1 MANFAAQDGNNH
13 NTSEMNHTSTSALLT
28 SVFVSISALNI
39 LLSIT
44 ASLGNAL
51 ILVALQKE
59 TSLHPPTKLLF
70 RSLAVT
76 DFFAGLISQPLF
88 AVSVMTRLIRMN
100 FHNEGYIVTGF
111 VLCGLSVLTSTAIS
125 VDRLLALLL
134 GLRYRHVV
142 TLRRTRAVIFCFFAT
157 GVSCGTMHFWNK
169 DIAWVAVI
177 ILGVV
182 SLITSIFSYTMI
194 YFRLQQHQAQVQDH
208 TNKGCPNGG
217 GIPLNVARYKKTVSS
232 IAWVQMVLVACYL
245 PYFIMSILRLSIT
258 SNGRLIEVLY
268 LAAVTQ
274 IYLNSSLNP
283 ILCCWK
289 IREVGQAAKDTIR
302 QICPFYR

>member
-1 MANFAAQDGNNH
+1 MANFSAQDGNN
-13 NTSEMNHTSTSALLT
+13 TSLMNSDTSTSTLLT
-28 SVFVSISALNI
+28 SVFVFISALNI
-39 LLSIT
+39 FLSIT

-76 DFFAGLISQPLF
+76 DLFAGLISQPLF
-88 AVSVMTRLIRMN
+88 AVSVMTRLLKIN
-100 FHNEGYIVTGF
+100 FHFEGYIVTGF

-142 TLRRTRAVIFCFFAT
+142 TLRRTRTVIACFFTTA
-157 GVSCGTMHFWNK
+157 VSCGTMHFWNK
-169 DIAWVAVI
+169 NIAWVTVI

-182 SLITSIFSYTMI
+182 SLITSIFSYTTI
-194 YFRLQQHQAQVQDH
+194 YVTLQKHQVQIQDN
-208 TNKGCPNGG
+208 TYKGG
-217 GIPLNVARYKKTVSS
+217 GVPLNISRYKKTVSS

-245 PYFIMSILRLSIT
+245 PYFILSILRLSIT
-258 SNGRLIEVLY
+258 SNGRLIEVLF

-289 IREVGQAAKDTIR
+289 IREVRQAAKDTITHVCR
-302 QICPFYR
+302 FYR

>member
-1 MANFAAQDGNNH
+1 MDYD
-13 NTSEMNHTSTSALLT
+13 TSRSTLLT
-28 SVFVSISALNI
+28 GVFVFISALNI
-39 LLSIT
+39 FLSIT

-51 ILVALQKE
+51 LLVALHKE

-70 RSLAVT
+70 RCLAVT
-76 DFFAGLISQPLF
+76 DLFAGIISQPLF
-88 AVSVMTRLIRMN
+88 AVAVMTRLIKINYRS
-100 FHNEGYIVTGF
+100 EGYIVTGF

-142 TLRRTRAVIFCFFAT
+142 TLRRTRTVIVCLFAT
-157 GVSCGTMHFWNK
+157 GVSCGTMHFLNK
-169 DIAWVAVI
+169 NIAWIAVI
-177 ILGVV
+177 IFGVT
-182 SLITSIFSYTMI
+182 SLITSIFSYTTI
-194 YFRLQQHQAQVQDH
+194 YFRLQQHQAQVQEH
-208 TNKGCPNGG
+208 TLKECANGG
-217 GIPLNVARYKKTVSS
+217 GIPMNIARYKKTVYS
-232 IAWVQMVLVACYL
+232 IAWVQLVLVACYL

-289 IREVGQAAKDTIR
+289 IREVRQAARDTIKHVCR
-302 QICPFYR
+302 FSR

>member
-1 MANFAAQDGNNH
+1 MANFSAQDGRGSNYNL
-13 NTSEMNHTSTSALLT
+13 SEMNYTSTSALLT
-28 SVFVSISALNI
+28 SIYVSISALNI
-39 LLSIT
+39 FLSIT
-44 ASLGNAL
+44 ASLGNVL

-76 DFFAGLISQPLF
+76 DLFAGLISQPLF
-88 AVSVMTRLIRMN
+88 AVSVMTRIIEMK

-125 VDRLLALLL
+125 VDRLLALFLV
-134 GLRYRHVV
+134 LRYRHVV
-142 TLRRTRAVIFCFFAT
+142 TLRRTRAVMFCLSAT

-169 DIAWVAVI
+169 NIAWIAVVIFGVA
-177 ILGVV
+177 
-182 SLITSIFSYTMI
+182 SLMTSIFSYTMI
-194 YFRLQQHQAQVQDH
+194 YFRLQQHQVQIQDH
-208 TNKGCPNGG
+208 CYKGCQKGRR
-217 GIPLNVARYKKTVSS
+217 IPLNIARYKKTVSS

-245 PYFIMSILRLSIT
+245 PYFVMSVLRLSIS
-258 SNGRLIEVLY
+258 SNGKLIDVLY

-289 IREVGQAAKDTIR
+289 IREVRQAAKDTIR
-302 QICPFYR
+302 QVCRL

>member
-1 MANFAAQDGNNH
+1 MANFSAQGNN
-13 NTSEMNHTSTSALLT
+13 TSGINNDTSTSTLLT
-28 SVFVSISALNI
+28 SVFVLISALNI
-39 LLSIT
+39 FLSIT
-44 ASLGNAL
+44 ASLGNVL

-76 DFFAGLISQPLF
+76 DLFAGLISQPLF
-88 AVSVMTRLIRMN
+88 AVSVMTRLLKIN
-100 FHNEGYIVTGF
+100 FHFEGYIVTGF

-142 TLRRTRAVIFCFFAT
+142 TLRRSRTVIACFFTT

-169 DIAWVAVI
+169 NIAWVAVI

-182 SLITSIFSYTMI
+182 SMITSIFSYTTI
-194 YFRLQQHQAQVQDH
+194 YVTLQKHQVQIQDH
-208 TNKGCPNGG
+208 TYKGCAKGG
-217 GIPLNVARYKKTVSS
+217 GIPLNIARYKKTVSS

-245 PYFIMSILRLSIT
+245 PYFIVSILRLSIT
-258 SNGRLIEVLY
+258 SNGRLIEVLF

-289 IREVGQAAKDTIR
+289 IREVRQAAKNTITHVCR
-302 QICPFYR
+302 FYK